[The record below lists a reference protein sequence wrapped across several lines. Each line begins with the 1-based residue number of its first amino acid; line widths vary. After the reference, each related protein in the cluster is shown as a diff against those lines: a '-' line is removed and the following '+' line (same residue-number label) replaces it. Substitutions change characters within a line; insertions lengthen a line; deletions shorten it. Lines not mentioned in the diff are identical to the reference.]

1 MEYGFWS
8 LIPPLVAIVLAI
20 RTKQVYLSLGLG
32 IWAGWLIINDGN
44 PLTGTLAAV
53 QGLVDVFADAGNTRT
68 IMFSALVGAL
78 IMFIQRSGGVQG
90 FIDVLE
96 RKLKDRTGA
105 RQKSGVQAAAA
116 VTGIAVFVESS
127 ISVLTVGALFRPV
140 FDRLKIAREKLA
152 YIADS
157 SSAPV
162 CILIP
167 LNAWGAF
174 IMGLLAGQGYDNP
187 FGMMIKSIAWNFY
200 PILAIILVFIVI
212 YTGWDIGPMRKAEKR
227 TQDGEIMWPNSVPM
241 IADEVTEVEPKEGV
255 AAKPINMLV
264 PLATMV
270 LMMPVMLTYT
280 GWEAAGEQQGI
291 QRILT
296 AIGNGSG
303 STSVLISVI
312 TAILV
317 SAILYSAQRIFSVKE
332 MVDLTMK
339 GIQGLMPLALLML
352 LAFAIVNVCKNLETG
367 LYVAE
372 ITRSW
377 LSPGLVPLVVFLT
390 SCFIAF
396 STGTSWGTFGIM
408 IAIAIPMSQA
418 LGANE
423 VMTIA
428 AVLGG
433 GVFGDHCSP
442 ISDTTI
448 IASMASASDHIDHVR
463 TQLPYALLVGGIS
476 TLLYLGAGVLT

>member
-1 MEYGFWS
+1 MEYGIWS
-8 LIPPLVAIVLAI
+8 LLPPIAAIVLAI
-20 RTKQVYLSLGLG
+20 KTKQVYISLGVG
-32 IWAGWLIINDGN
+32 IWLGWMVINSWN
-44 PLTGTLAAV
+44 PLIGSLATIEA
-53 QGLVDVFADAGNTRT
+53 LVDVFDDAGNTRT

-90 FIDVLE
+90 FILYLE
-96 RKLKDRTGA
+96 HKLLQQEDKNNRKT
-105 RQKSGVQAAAA
+105 VQVIAAL
-116 VTGIAVFVESS
+116 VGILVFVESS

-140 FDRLKIAREKLA
+140 FDKMKISREKLA
-152 YIADS
+152 YLADS
-157 SSAPV
+157 SSAPICV
-162 CILIP
+162 LIP

-174 IMGLLAGQGYDNP
+174 VMGLLITQGYEQP
-187 FGMMIKSIAWNFY
+187 FAMMIKSIAYNFY
-200 PILAIILVFIVI
+200 PILAIVLLFVIIL
-212 YTGWDIGPMRKAEKR
+212 TGKDFGPMRKAEKR
-227 TQDGEIMWPNSVPM
+227 TMEGQIMWPEARPM
-241 IADEVTEVEPKEGV
+241 VADEITAVETKEGIV
-255 AAKPINMLV
+255 PRARNMV
-264 PLATMV
+264 IPLATMV
-270 LMMPVMLTYT
+270 IMMPIMLTYT
-280 GWEAAGEQQGI
+280 GWEAAGDGDAIQQFFN
-291 QRILT
+291 

-303 STSVLISVI
+303 STSVLVSVI
-312 TAILV
+312 VAIFV
-317 SAILYSAQRIFSVKE
+317 SMILYASQGLFKLHE

-339 GIQGLMPLALLML
+339 GISGLMPLALLML
-352 LAFAIVNVCKNLETG
+352 MAFAMVNVCKSLETG
-367 LYVAE
+367 LFVAE

-408 IAIAIPMSQA
+408 IAIGMPMAQS

-423 VMTIA
+423 VMVVA

-463 TQLPYALLVGGIS
+463 TQLPYALVIGGI
-476 TLLYLGAGVLT
+476 TAIMYLVAGIL